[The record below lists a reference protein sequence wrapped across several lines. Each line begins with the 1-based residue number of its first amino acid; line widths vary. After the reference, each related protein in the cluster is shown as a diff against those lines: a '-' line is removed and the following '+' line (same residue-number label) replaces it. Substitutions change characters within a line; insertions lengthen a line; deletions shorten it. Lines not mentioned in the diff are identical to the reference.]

1 MSEEGGRKKQ
11 QKFAIIKTMRSE
23 SGQSMVELMVSI
35 VIITTALS
43 GIIALF
49 PYIIQ
54 KNARIQMQGQAV
66 NLAQNETEKLR
77 ALRYYDPEL
86 DALGVQGMSSIKADG
101 PYLVRVTVRYLD
113 PRTSLPPDNYPLDI
127 SQDTGLKEVTVSVK
141 RKDNLGSQ
149 VNLVTYFSRAKPGQ
163 G

>member
-1 MSEEGGRKKQ
+1 M
-11 QKFAIIKTMRSE
+11 I
-23 SGQSMVELMVSI
+23 ELMVCI

-66 NLAQNETEKLR
+66 NVVQSEIEKLR
-77 ALRYYDPEL
+77 ALRYYDPALE
-86 DALGVQGMSSIKADG
+86 ALGGGQGVESIKADG
-101 PYLVRVTVRYLD
+101 PYLIRITVKYVD
-113 PRTSLPPDNYPLDI
+113 PKTSLPPDSYPTDV

-141 RKDNLGSQ
+141 RKDNVGSQ
-149 VNLVTYFSRAKPGQ
+149 VNLVTYFSRAKPGK

>member
-1 MSEEGGRKKQ
+1 
-11 QKFAIIKTMRSE
+11 MRSE
-23 SGQSMVELMVSI
+23 SGQSMIELMVSI

-54 KNARIQMQGQAV
+54 KNARIQIQGQAV
-66 NLAQNETEKLR
+66 NLLQNETEKLR

-86 DALGVQGMSSIKADG
+86 DALGGVQGMSTIKADG
-101 PYLVRVTVRYLD
+101 PYLIRVAVRYVD
-113 PRTSLPPDNYPLDI
+113 PKTSLPPDDYPLDL

-141 RKDNLGSQ
+141 RKDNVGSQ
-149 VNLVTYFSRAKPGQ
+149 VNLVTYFSRAKPGK

>member
-1 MSEEGGRKKQ
+1 
-11 QKFAIIKTMRSE
+11 MRSE
-23 SGQSMVELMVSI
+23 FGQSMIELMVCI

-54 KNARIQMQGQAV
+54 KNARIQIQGQAV
-66 NLAQNETEKLR
+66 NLVQNETEKLR
-77 ALRYYDPEL
+77 ALRYYDSEL
-86 DALGVQGMSSIKADG
+86 DALGGVQGMSVIRSEG
-101 PYLVRVTVRYLD
+101 PYLVRISVRYVD
-113 PRTSLPPDNYPLDI
+113 PKTSLPPDDYPADI

-141 RKDNLGSQ
+141 RKDNVGSQ
-149 VNLVTYFSRAKPGQ
+149 VNLVTYFSKAKPGK

>member
-1 MSEEGGRKKQ
+1 MC
-11 QKFAIIKTMRSE
+11 KFWIHINKYVIIKTMRSK
-23 SGQSMVELMVSI
+23 SGQSMIELMVTI

-54 KNARIQMQGQAV
+54 KNARIQVQGQAV
-66 NLAQNETEKLR
+66 NLVQNEIEKLR

-86 DALGVQGMSSIKADG
+86 DALGSIRGMSSIKVNG
-101 PYLVRVTVRYLD
+101 PFLVRITVKYVD
-113 PRTSLPPDNYPLDI
+113 PKTSLPPEVYPTDI

-141 RKDNLGSQ
+141 RRDNIGSQ
-149 VNLVTYFSRAKPGQ
+149 VNLITYFSRAKPGR

>member
-1 MSEEGGRKKQ
+1 
-11 QKFAIIKTMRSE
+11 MRSE
-23 SGQSMVELMVSI
+23 SGQSMIELMVCI

-66 NLAQNETEKLR
+66 NLVQSETEKLR
-77 ALRYYDPEL
+77 ALRYYDPAL
-86 DALGVQGMSSIKADG
+86 DALGGIQGMSTISAEG
-101 PYLVRVTVRYLD
+101 PYLVRVEVRYID
-113 PRTSLPPDNYPLDI
+113 PKTSLPPKDYPTDV

-141 RKDNLGSQ
+141 RKDNVGSQ
-149 VNLVTYFSRAKPGQ
+149 VNLITYFSRAKPGR

>member
-1 MSEEGGRKKQ
+1 
-11 QKFAIIKTMRSE
+11 MRSQ
-23 SGQSMVELMVSI
+23 SGQSMVELMVCI

-54 KNARIQMQGQAV
+54 KNARIQIQGQAV
-66 NLAQNETEKLR
+66 NLLQNETEKLR

-86 DALGVQGMSSIKADG
+86 DALGGVQGMSSIRAEG
-101 PYLVRVTVRYLD
+101 PFLVRVTVRYLD
-113 PRTSLPPDNYPLDI
+113 PKTSLPPDDYPTDI
-127 SQDTGLKEVTVSVK
+127 SQDTGLKEATVSVK
-141 RKDNLGSQ
+141 RKDNVGSQ

>member
-1 MSEEGGRKKQ
+1 
-11 QKFAIIKTMRSE
+11 MRSE
-23 SGQSMVELMVSI
+23 FGQSMVELMVSI

-66 NLAQNETEKLR
+66 NLLQNEMEKLR
-77 ALRYYDPEL
+77 ALRYYDSEL
-86 DALGVQGMSSIKADG
+86 DALGGIDGMSIVKSDG
-101 PYLVRVTVRYLD
+101 LYLVRISVRYVN
-113 PRTSLPPDNYPLDI
+113 PKTSLPPDVYPMDV
-127 SQDTGLKEVTVSVK
+127 SEDTGLKEVTVSVK
-141 RKDNLGSQ
+141 RKDNVGSQ
-149 VNLVTYFSRAKPGQ
+149 VNLITYFSRAKPGK

>member
-1 MSEEGGRKKQ
+1 
-11 QKFAIIKTMRSE
+11 MRSQ
-23 SGQSMVELMVSI
+23 SGQSMIELMVSI

-54 KNARIQMQGQAV
+54 KNVRIQIQGQAV
-66 NLAQNETEKLR
+66 NLLQSKTEKLR
-77 ALRYYDPEL
+77 AHRFYDLEL
-86 DALGVQGMSSIKADG
+86 DALGGAQGMSSIRAEG
-101 PYLVRVTVRYLD
+101 PFLVRVTVKYVN
-113 PRTSLPPDNYPLDI
+113 PKTSLPPDVYPTDV

-141 RKDNLGSQ
+141 RKDNVGSQ
-149 VNLVTYFSRAKPGQ
+149 VDLITYFSRAKPGK

>member
-1 MSEEGGRKKQ
+1 M
-11 QKFAIIKTMRSE
+11 MRSE
-23 SGQSMVELMVSI
+23 FGQSMIELMVSI

-66 NLAQNETEKLR
+66 NLLQNEIEKLR

-86 DALGVQGMSSIKADG
+86 DAIGGGLGMSSIKTEG
-101 PYLVRVTVRYLD
+101 PFLVRVTVKYVD
-113 PRTSLPPDNYPLDI
+113 PKTSLPPDDYPLDI

-141 RKDNLGSQ
+141 RKDNIGSQ
-149 VNLVTYFSRAKPGQ
+149 VNLVTYFSRAKPGK

>member
-1 MSEEGGRKKQ
+1 
-11 QKFAIIKTMRSE
+11 MRSE
-23 SGQSMVELMVSI
+23 SGQSMVELMVCI

-54 KNARIQMQGQAV
+54 KNARIQIQGQAV
-66 NLAQNETEKLR
+66 NLLQNETEKLR
-77 ALRYYDPEL
+77 ALRYYDPAL
-86 DALGVQGMSSIKADG
+86 DALGGVQGMSSIRAEG
-101 PYLVRVTVRYLD
+101 PFLVRVTVRYLD
-113 PRTSLPPDNYPLDI
+113 PKTSLPPDDYPTDI
-127 SQDTGLKEVTVSVK
+127 SQDTGLKEATVSVK
-141 RKDNLGSQ
+141 RKDNVGSQ

>member
-1 MSEEGGRKKQ
+1 
-11 QKFAIIKTMRSE
+11 MRSE
-23 SGQSMVELMVSI
+23 SGQSMIELMVCI

-54 KNARIQMQGQAV
+54 KNARIQIQGQAV
-66 NLAQNETEKLR
+66 NVLQSETEKLR
-77 ALRYYDPEL
+77 ALRYYDPAL
-86 DALGVQGMSSIKADG
+86 DALGGGQGVSTIKAEG
-101 PYLVRVTVRYLD
+101 PYLVRVSVRYVD
-113 PRTSLPPDNYPLDI
+113 PKTSLPPNDYPLDL

-141 RKDNLGSQ
+141 RKDDVGSQ
-149 VNLVTYFSRAKPGQ
+149 VNLVTYFSRAKPGK

>member
-1 MSEEGGRKKQ
+1 
-11 QKFAIIKTMRSE
+11 MRSE
-23 SGQSMVELMVSI
+23 SGQSMIELMVSI

-54 KNARIQMQGQAV
+54 KNARIQIQGQAV
-66 NLAQNETEKLR
+66 NVLQSETEKLR
-77 ALRYYDPEL
+77 ALRYYDPAL
-86 DALGVQGMSSIKADG
+86 DALGGGQGVSTIKAEG
-101 PYLVRVTVRYLD
+101 PYLVRVSVRYVD
-113 PRTSLPPDNYPLDI
+113 PKTSLPPNDYPLDL

-141 RKDNLGSQ
+141 RKDDVGSQ
-149 VNLVTYFSRAKPGQ
+149 VNLVTYFSRAKPGK